1 MKISSI
7 LDLQKISNKINK
19 ILSPGDVILLYGQIG
34 VGKTSFARLLINNYE
49 NEKKLKKSEVLSPTF
64 NIVFEYDIKD
74 FTIEHYDL
82 YRLKDEKEIKN
93 IGLFQNLEQK
103 ITSRINKILLPG
115 DVIFLYGQIGVG
127 KTTFVRLLINNYEN
141 EKKLNNSEVLSP
153 TFNIVFEYD
162 IKDFTIE
169 HYDLYRI
176 KNEKELKN
184 IGLFVNLKK
193 NITIVEWPEL
203 IKNKPINRIDLF
215 FEYTKDMNERTLT
228 IKTSGR
234 LKDNEF

>member
-7 LDLQKISNKINK
+7 LDLEKISNKIKK
-19 ILSPGDVILLYGQIG
+19 ILSPGDVGFLYGQIG
-34 VGKTSFARLLINNYE
+34 VGKTTFVRLLVNNYE

-82 YRLKDEKEIKN
+82 YRLKNEKEIKN
-93 IGLFQNLEQK
+93 IGLFE
-103 ITSRINKILLPG
+103 
-115 DVIFLYGQIGVG
+115 
-127 KTTFVRLLINNYEN
+127 
-141 EKKLNNSEVLSP
+141 
-153 TFNIVFEYD
+153 
-162 IKDFTIE
+162 
-169 HYDLYRI
+169 
-176 KNEKELKN
+176 
-184 IGLFVNLKK
+184 NLKQ

>member
-7 LDLQKISNKINK
+7 LDLQKITSSIHK
-19 ILSPGDVILLYGQIG
+19 ILLPGDVIFLYGQIG
-34 VGKTSFARLLINNYE
+34 VGKTTFVRLLVNNYE

-82 YRLKDEKEIKN
+82 YRLKNEKEIKN
-93 IGLFQNLEQK
+93 IGLF
-103 ITSRINKILLPG
+103 
-115 DVIFLYGQIGVG
+115 
-127 KTTFVRLLINNYEN
+127 
-141 EKKLNNSEVLSP
+141 
-153 TFNIVFEYD
+153 
-162 IKDFTIE
+162 
-169 HYDLYRI
+169 
-176 KNEKELKN
+176 
-184 IGLFVNLKK
+184 VNLKQ